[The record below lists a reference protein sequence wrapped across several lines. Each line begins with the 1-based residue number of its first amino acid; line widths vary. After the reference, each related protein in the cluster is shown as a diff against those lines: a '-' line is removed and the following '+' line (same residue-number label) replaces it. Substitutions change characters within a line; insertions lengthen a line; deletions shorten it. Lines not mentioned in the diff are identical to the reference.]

1 MRPERS
7 AVTAKDVTKRPM
19 VRGRKVPSPVVSID
33 RGAGLV
39 WRGPDYPVLSAGVY
53 TVRAVLYQGPQ
64 WIRSYRRWSLRL
76 EFALVHESISVSAF
90 FNLGDDPEGYKV
102 GRQSR
107 FYKAWVIANGEHPR
121 KGQLMDLDVFL
132 EGQFFQVVVADSGK
146 DAERKA
152 KNPAEVYSIVTQ
164 ILSSDRHQ
172 S

>member
-1 MRPERS
+1 MPPERLAIPQMDLPKRPAKRAHRDAS
-7 AVTAKDVTKRPM
+7 AV
-19 VRGRKVPSPVVSID
+19 VRID

-39 WRGPDYPVLSAGVY
+39 WRGPDYPVLSPGVY
-53 TVRAVLYQGPQ
+53 TVRAVRYQGPE
-64 WIRSYRRWSLRL
+64 WVRSFRRWSVRL
-76 EFALVHESISVSAF
+76 EFALVNESVSVSAF
-90 FNLGDDPEGYKV
+90 FNLGDDPNGYRV

-146 DAERKA
+146 DAERKN

-164 ILSSDRHQ
+164 ILSAVRP
-172 S
+172 